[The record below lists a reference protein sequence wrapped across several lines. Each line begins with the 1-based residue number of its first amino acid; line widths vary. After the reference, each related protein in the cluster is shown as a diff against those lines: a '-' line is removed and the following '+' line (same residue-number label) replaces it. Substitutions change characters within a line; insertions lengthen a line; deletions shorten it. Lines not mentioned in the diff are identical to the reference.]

1 LFLAFRAFDQNEN
14 GYMEIQ
20 EFVKGLLHITKKSLN
35 RILKDQAA
43 LIFARYDKDGDGKL
57 NYTEFC

>member
-1 LFLAFRAFDQNEN
+1 
-14 GYMEIQ
+14 MEIQ